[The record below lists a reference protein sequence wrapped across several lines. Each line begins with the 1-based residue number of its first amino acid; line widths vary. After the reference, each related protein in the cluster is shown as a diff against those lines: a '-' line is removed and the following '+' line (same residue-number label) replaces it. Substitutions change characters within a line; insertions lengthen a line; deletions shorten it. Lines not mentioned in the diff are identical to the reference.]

1 MATKQRGYVPVKLD
15 KQRKFKYGMN
25 AFCAL
30 EEKGYD
36 LAAFETE
43 GVKFRDI
50 RALVWAGLLHEFK
63 DDPEWTEEAA
73 GELVDQADSILDVIK
88 AATEAMSIALGTD
101 VKQGK
106 EGEPGK

>member
-43 GVKFRDI
+43 GVKFKDI

-63 DDPEWTEEAA
+63 DDPDWTEEAA
-73 GELVDQADSILDVIK
+73 GDLIDQADNLQDVFK
-88 AATEAMSIALGTD
+88 AVSEAIAAALGTD
-101 VKQGK
+101 VKD
-106 EGEPGK
+106 GEPGK